1 MAKKSYAVIGLG
13 QFGTALVEELVNTG
27 CDVIAID
34 SNEESVKKVSSILQ
48 TVFVADSTNEE
59 SLKEL
64 GIKDVDAAIIAF
76 GQNDKAMILTTVIL
90 KELGVKRIVVRVDN
104 DYYIP
109 IMEKLGATEVI
120 SPQKSAGAALAN
132 RLESYDYKD
141 YYKLDRKY
149 SVVSIMVNLS
159 FIPTPLSEL
168 RTKEKYGVNILL
180 IVRADGTSLVPGG
193 NDKLFPNDKVFVVG
207 TAREIR
213 AFRDGINGNKGVSK
227 RKTKSSN

>member
-13 QFGTALVEELVNTG
+13 QFGTALVEELVGIG

-34 SNEESVKKVSSILQ
+34 SNEESVKRISSILQ
-48 TVFVADSTNEE
+48 TAFVADSTNEE
-59 SLKEL
+59 SLRDL

-90 KELGVKRIVVRVDN
+90 KELGVKRIIVRVDN

-109 IMEKLGATEVI
+109 IMEKLGATEVV

-149 SVVSIMVNLS
+149 SVVSIMVNPS
-159 FIPTPLSEL
+159 FIPTSLSEL
-168 RTKEKYGVNILL
+168 KTKDRYGVNILL
-180 IVRADGTSLVPGG
+180 LVHEDGTSLVPGG

-207 TAREIR
+207 TTREIR
-213 AFRDGINGNKGVSK
+213 LFRDGINGNKKVVKSK
-227 RKTKSSN
+227 VKNK

>member
-109 IMEKLGATEVI
+109 IMEKLGATEVV

-227 RKTKSSN
+227 RKTKNGN

>member
-13 QFGTALVEELVNTG
+13 QFGTALVEELVGIG

-34 SNEESVKKVSSILQ
+34 SNEESVKKISTILQ
-48 TVFVADSTNEE
+48 TAFVADSTNEE
-59 SLKEL
+59 SLRDL

-90 KELGVKRIVVRVDN
+90 KELGVKRIIVRVDN

-109 IMEKLGATEVI
+109 IMEKLGATEVV

-149 SVVSIMVNLS
+149 SVVSIMVNPG

-168 RTKEKYGVNILL
+168 KTKDRYGVNILL
-180 IVRADGTSLVPGG
+180 LVREDGTSLVPGG

-207 TAREIR
+207 TTREIR
-213 AFRDGINGNKGVSK
+213 SFRDGINGNKKVVKS
-227 RKTKSSN
+227 KTKNK

>member
-13 QFGTALVEELVNTG
+13 QFGTALVEELIDKG
-27 CDVIAID
+27 ADVIAID
-34 SNEESVKKVSSILQ
+34 NNEESVKKIADILP
-48 TVFVADSTNEE
+48 TAFIADSTDEAAMRH
-59 SLKEL
+59 L

-90 KELGVKRIVVRVDN
+90 KEIGVKYIICRVDN

-109 IMEKLGATEVI
+109 IMEKLGASEVI

-149 SVVSIMVNLS
+149 SVVSIMVNQS
-159 FIPTPLSEL
+159 FIPMTISDL
-168 RTKEKYGVNILL
+168 RPKDRYGVNMLL
-180 IVRADGTSLVPGG
+180 ISRENGTSLVPGG
-193 NDKLFPNDKVFVVG
+193 QDKIFPNDKVFVVG
-207 TAREIR
+207 TPKEIKNFRE
-213 AFRDGINGNKGVSK
+213 AINGKK
-227 RKTKSSN
+227 AHKA